1 MLIHANSSPVKPA
14 RVAVLGAG
22 FIGAAA
28 ADAMTAAGADVLR
41 LGRCEID
48 LLGPD
53 AAARLAAI
61 LRPDDGLVV
70 VAAEAP
76 CKSSAM
82 LARNIQMMAAICDA
96 LAHRSCQYVLYV
108 SSDAVYADE
117 PLPLTEMSSAA
128 PGSLHGIMHLAR
140 EAMLRDVVKGPLG
153 VVRPTLVYGAADPH
167 NGYGPNRFL
176 RLALAQKPIVLF
188 GNGEEQRDHVYV
200 DDIADLIKRMVWLR
214 SDGVLNGATGETFS
228 FRTIAET
235 AVALA
240 GAVPVQTTPRSGPM
254 PHNGFRPFDPA
265 ATKAAFPDF
274 SFTPFAAGFAAMHR
288 QLANG

>member
-1 MLIHANSSPVKPA
+1 MLGE
-14 RVAVLGAG
+14 RE
-22 FIGAAA
+22 
-28 ADAMTAAGADVLR
+28 LR
-41 LGRCEID
+41 
-48 LLGPD
+48 
-53 AAARLAAI
+53 
-61 LRPDDGLVV
+61 
-70 VAAEAP
+70 
-76 CKSSAM
+76 
-82 LARNIQMMAAICDA
+82 
-96 LAHRSCQYVLYV
+96 
-108 SSDAVYADE
+108 
-117 PLPLTEMSSAA
+117 
-128 PGSLHGIMHLAR
+128 
-140 EAMLRDVVKGPLG
+140 
-153 VVRPTLVYGAADPH
+153 LVYGAADPH